1 MYFPSINLFKNILLL
16 HIALKQEAA
25 KIWKCDYSIADSD
38 IANGQ
43 LDSMSDIRIC
53 VTLLF
58 SAHKAS

>member
-38 IANGQ
+38 IASGQ
-43 LDSMSDIRIC
+43 LDSMSDIRIG
-53 VTLLF
+53 VTFVCFTAFL
-58 SAHKAS
+58 